1 MKTLRS
7 LLPPVVVVLGLI
19 GLIGLVALAAGVASS
34 WWAALGLVSALGAA
48 WLGLRLVRSW
58 VPRRTVLEIDFGRGI
73 VEQVPSSPLA
83 RAQAARA
90 YPLLDLLDA
99 LERAAADK
107 RVVGLIARVGAG
119 SPGVARAQEIA
130 DAVTTFTAA
139 GKPAVA
145 YAETF
150 GELQSGSLAT
160 IHIAAAFDEI
170 YLQPGGELGIT
181 GLVQRKF
188 YLRGLLDKL
197 GITPQLDHRH
207 EFKAAKYVLTED
219 HMVEPDRE
227 ATSKYVDAQFEQLIG
242 GIAAGRGLQ
251 PGDVRELVDRA
262 PLLAVE
268 AKDAGLVDDL
278 LYRDQ
283 VYEKARTTWG
293 QGGRTLDLGTYLKRA
308 KRPHRRGPTIAVVYG
323 TGMVVQGGSQF
334 DPFTRQP
341 AMGSDDMARAFR
353 AAIDNKRVKAIVFRI
368 DSPGGSA
375 VASDTIWRE
384 TRRAIE
390 AGKPV
395 VATMGN
401 VAGSGGYFVAAGCTK
416 IVAQPGTLTGS
427 IGVVAGK
434 LVTRDAWARA
444 GITFDDVAR
453 GKNARFMSSD
463 REFTEHEDERFQAL
477 LDSIYEDF
485 VGKVAKGREKAFEEI
500 EPIARGRVW
509 AGSDAHELGLVDKLG
524 GIRTAVDLA
533 LLEASLEAAKPYR
546 VTVFP
551 KPKSPLASI
560 LHRDGRDDEKVML
573 REILDVTAP
582 LADLASEAASLS
594 TGGALTMPGIRT
606 EL

>member
-1 MKTLRS
+1 
-7 LLPPVVVVLGLI
+7 
-19 GLIGLVALAAGVASS
+19 VASS

-73 VEQVPSSPLA
+73 VEQMPSSPLA

-90 YPLLDLLDA
+90 YSLLDLLDA

-107 RVVGLIARVGAG
+107 RVVGLIARVGSG
-119 SPGVARAQEIA
+119 SPGIARAQEIA
-130 DAVTTFTAA
+130 DAVATFTAA

-145 YAETF
+145 HAETF

-160 IHIAAAFDEI
+160 IHMAAAFDEI

-181 GLVQRKF
+181 GLVHRKF

-207 EFKAAKYVLTED
+207 EYKAAKYVLTED

-227 ATSKYVDAQFEQLIG
+227 ATSKYVGAQFEQLIG
-242 GIAAGRGLQ
+242 GIAAGRGLE
-251 PGDVRELVDRA
+251 PTAVRDVVDRA
-262 PLLAVE
+262 PLLAAE
-268 AKDAGLVDDL
+268 AKQAGLVDDL

-283 VYEKARTTWG
+283 VYDKVRTTWG
-293 QGGRTLDLGTYLKRA
+293 KGGRTLDLSTYLKRA
-308 KRPHRRGPTIAVVYG
+308 GRPHRRGPTVALVYG
-323 TGMVVQGGSQF
+323 TGAVVQGNSRF
-334 DPFTRQP
+334 DPLTRQP
-341 AMGSDDMARAFR
+341 AMGSDDMAKAFR

-384 TRRAIE
+384 TQRAIE

-395 VATMGN
+395 IATMGN
-401 VAGSGGYFVAAGCTK
+401 VAGSGGYFVATGCTK

-434 LVTRDAWARA
+434 LVTREAWAKA

-453 GKNARFMSSD
+453 GDNARFMSSD
-463 REFTEHEDERFQAL
+463 REFTAQENERFQAL

-485 VGKVAKGREKAFEEI
+485 VAKVADGRGRAFEEI

-509 AGSDAHELGLVDKLG
+509 AGFDAHQLGLVDELG

-533 LLEASLEAAKPYR
+533 LQAASLEAAKPYR

-560 LHRDGRDDEKVML
+560 FSRDGRDDEKVML
-573 REILDVTAP
+573 REVLDVTTP
-582 LADLASEAASLS
+582 LADLAREVASLS
-594 TGGALTMPGIRT
+594 PGGALTMPGIRT